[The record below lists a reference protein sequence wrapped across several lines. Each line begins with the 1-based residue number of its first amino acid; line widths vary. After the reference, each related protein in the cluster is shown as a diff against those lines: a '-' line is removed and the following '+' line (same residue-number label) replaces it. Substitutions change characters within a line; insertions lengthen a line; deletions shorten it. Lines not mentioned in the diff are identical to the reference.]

1 MKTRLVPRTDLTAS
15 VLCLGT
21 AEFGSAA
28 DDSTAE
34 RIVDRY
40 IEAGG
45 NVLDTAEI
53 YAEWLPG
60 GSHRSEEFLGRWLRK
75 RRSPE
80 GLILS
85 TKGAHPRIDSMDR
98 PRMSITDVQSD
109 LDSSLR
115 RLGVDH
121 VDIYWLHRDDAGTP
135 VEQILLMLEGFRKA
149 GKIRYAGFSNWT
161 HTRAEA
167 ARLAAERLQVQGFIA
182 SQNQWSLAKA
192 DASKGDPTWAYIDE
206 PFIEWHTRQGLAAFP
221 YTPQANGYF
230 RRLEKGTLAEA
241 PELVRALFHR
251 KTNERR
257 FERVKAI
264 QAKSGYSVGEIAL
277 AYLLNQPFPVFPIV
291 GPKRTSDLEESLRA
305 AGATL
310 TAEQIQF
317 LTS

>member
-21 AEFGSAA
+21 AEFGSAV

>member
-21 AEFGSAA
+21 AEFGSAV

-75 RRSPE
+75 RRSRE

-85 TKGAHPRIDSMDR
+85 TKGAHPRIDSMDK
-98 PRMSITDVQSD
+98 PRMSVTDVQSD

-182 SQNQWSLAKA
+182 SQNQ
-192 DASKGDPTWAYIDE
+192 
-206 PFIEWHTRQGLAAFP
+206 
-221 YTPQANGYF
+221 
-230 RRLEKGTLAEA
+230 
-241 PELVRALFHR
+241 
-251 KTNERR
+251 
-257 FERVKAI
+257 
-264 QAKSGYSVGEIAL
+264 
-277 AYLLNQPFPVFPIV
+277 
-291 GPKRTSDLEESLRA
+291 
-305 AGATL
+305 
-310 TAEQIQF
+310 
-317 LTS
+317 